1 MLLRRPGST
10 VRALVPS
17 TAELPESERVYAE
30 VRVLDHG
37 DKVWVDGLNNQ
48 NLGDFEIARRVIGR
62 FITSIDGIVTEDGT
76 PYEMAREH
84 DGYLTNDSAA
94 WLIPLFLEL
103 VAMIRTGAT
112 LNSVEKKPC
121 SAP

>member
-10 VRALVPS
+10 IRALVPS
-17 TAELPESERVYAE
+17 SEGLPLTDRVYAE

-37 DKVWVDGLNNQ
+37 DKVWVDGLSE

-62 FITSIDGIVTEDGT
+62 FIPSIDGIVTEDGSR
-76 PYEMAREH
+76 YEMAREP
-84 DGYLTNDSAA
+84 DGYLTNESAA
-94 WLIPLFLEL
+94 WLIPLFKDL
-103 VAMIRTGAT
+103 VWMIKTGAMLT
-112 LNSVEKKPC
+112 PVEKKVS

>member
-17 TAELPESERVYAE
+17 SSGLPESERVYAE

-37 DKVWVDGLNNQ
+37 DKTWVDGLNKS
-48 NLGDFEIARRVIGR
+48 LGDFEIARRVIGR
-62 FITSIDGIVTEDGT
+62 FITSIDGIVKEDGT

-84 DGYLTNDSAA
+84 DGYLTEESAA
-94 WLIPLFLEL
+94 WLIPLFREL
-103 VAMIRTGAT
+103 VDLIQIGAT
-112 LNSVEKKPC
+112 LDAVEKKAS